1 MKIIQTLLLAML
13 FPFCASAQGW
23 NETVYRQIESNIK
36 APTFPDKEFVIT
48 KYGASVDATAAKNQ
62 KAINKAIAACSKAGG
77 GKVIVPAGVWNTGAI
92 TLLSNVNLV
101 VKKDASLL
109 FAFDTSLYPI
119 VKTRWEGMDCMNY
132 QPCIYAYGATNVAI
146 TGKGTI
152 DGNGSRET
160 WWPMCGAEKYGWN
173 ANIKESQRIGRPLLF
188 EYAEGG

>member
-36 APTFPDKEFVIT
+36 DPTFPDKEFVIT

-101 VKKDASLL
+101 VEKDASLL

-160 WWPMCGAEKYGWN
+160 RWPK
-173 ANIKESQRIGRPLLF
+173 
-188 EYAEGG
+188 